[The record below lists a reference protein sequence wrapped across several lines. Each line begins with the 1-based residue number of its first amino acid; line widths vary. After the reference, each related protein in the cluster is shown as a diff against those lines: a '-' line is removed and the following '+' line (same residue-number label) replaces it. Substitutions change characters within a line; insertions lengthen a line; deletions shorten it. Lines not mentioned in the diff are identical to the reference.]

1 MANTSRIFGFKP
13 VKHVTGAPYNGGGNI
28 YQIPASDA
36 NNTFVGDP
44 VILEGN
50 ASAGGVAT
58 VKKAA
63 AGAAVLGVVTGII
76 NAKMDPVAGTLT
88 NGSIALDTPVYRA
101 ASVAQYVLV
110 EDAPDVVYE
119 VEQTTGGSAYTYLL
133 ADVGLNADAY
143 YGGTGSTTTG
153 TSAVSLDMS
162 TKATTATLQFKI
174 LGTVQRPDNSAISGT
189 DTAVHVLAK
198 INNSTF
204 GNGTGATGQ

>member
-1 MANTSRIFGFKP
+1 MANTSRIFGFRP
-13 VKHVTGAPYNGGGNI
+13 VKHVTGAPYNGGGNV
-28 YQIPASDA
+28 YQIPATDA
-36 NNTFVGDP
+36 NNTFIGDP

-50 ASAGGVAT
+50 ASVGGIAT

-63 AGAAVLGVVTGII
+63 AGGPVLGVVTGII
-76 NAKMDPVAGTLT
+76 NSKQDPVAGTIT

-101 ASVAQYVLV
+101 ASVAQYVIV

-143 YGGTGSTTTG
+143 YGGTGSTVTG
-153 TSAVSLDMS
+153 TSAVSLDMA

-174 LGTVQRPDNSAISGT
+174 LGTVQRVDNSSISGT

-198 INNSTF
+198 INNATH

>member
-28 YQIPASDA
+28 YQIPATDA
-36 NNTFVGDP
+36 NATFVGDP
-44 VILEGN
+44 VVLEGN

-63 AGAAVLGVVTGII
+63 AAAPVLGVITGFINVKQDPVTG
-76 NAKMDPVAGTLT
+76 ALT
-88 NGSIALDTPVYRA
+88 SGSIALDTPQYRL
-101 ASVAQYVLV
+101 ASTAQYCLV

-143 YGGTGSTTTG
+143 YGGSGSTTTG

-174 LGTVQRPDNSAISGT
+174 LGTVQRVDNSSVSGT

-198 INNSTF
+198 INAASL